1 MFSWILSLLLALVVW
16 SLAAA
21 YFWLVKR
28 RRKET
33 RLGLNALA
41 GMHWRDFSEMVRR
54 ALHEQRGLQDV
65 TGEVDDSREPRSDFL
80 MQDAQQQRWL
90 VSCKHGRAYR
100 IGTAAVNELGVAAR
114 LAGARG
120 GILITA
126 GQIER
131 DGRGAAEKQ
140 HVEVLDGPLL
150 WPLLQPYLPGDVE
163 ARVKHE
169 ARREAIRR
177 ISIAALGSLTLGL
190 LVGMGYL
197 TSRLDQPARAAV
209 PAPVATAPVA
219 AAPGSATPA
228 DAQAQPASTPAAAET
243 PAVASASATPA
254 PAAAEAAPHGNE
266 QTHILGTVA
275 DPDAATLARYQRE
288 LATLLGHQP
297 GVLSAFWQT
306 RQTLAINRSAEIDEV
321 WPHICTQVKRYPA
334 LRTVRIQLNPRLGTD
349 EPVRWRQCATL

>member
-1 MFSWILSLLLALVVW
+1 MFSWILALLLALVVW

-65 TGEVDDSREPRSDFL
+65 PGEADDSREPRSDFL
-80 MQDAQQQRWL
+80 MQNAQQQRWL

-100 IGTAAVNELGVAAR
+100 IGTAAVNELGAAAR

-120 GILITA
+120 GILITE
-126 GQIER
+126 GQVER
-131 DGRGAAEKQ
+131 DGRAAAEKQ
-140 HVEVLDGPLL
+140 SVEVLDGQLL

-177 ISIAALGSLTLGL
+177 ISIAALGSLTMGL

-197 TSRLDQPARAAV
+197 TSRLDQPPRDAAAATPGSHARARTGSGRAGFR
-209 PAPVATAPVA
+209 PRQPTSGTA
-219 AAPGSATPA
+219 GQRRA
-228 DAQAQPASTPAAAET
+228 DARCRRCPA
-243 PAVASASATPA
+243 
-254 PAAAEAAPHGNE
+254 
-266 QTHILGTVA
+266 
-275 DPDAATLARYQRE
+275 
-288 LATLLGHQP
+288 
-297 GVLSAFWQT
+297 
-306 RQTLAINRSAEIDEV
+306 
-321 WPHICTQVKRYPA
+321 
-334 LRTVRIQLNPRLGTD
+334 
-349 EPVRWRQCATL
+349 